1 MAYRMRTGEVYL
13 PNKSDMKIGK
23 KPLRSGITVIQLYN
37 EIERILKSLGKPR
50 LGYEKTAV
58 KPSKFYLT
66 NVLYYITKG

>member
-37 EIERILKSLGKPR
+37 EIERILKS
-50 LGYEKTAV
+50 
-58 KPSKFYLT
+58 
-66 NVLYYITKG
+66 